1 VKQEQEEIQEET
13 EKLGSKDHREILA
26 SLAKKAQLVPLE
38 YQDHQEVKEI
48 QVLLENLDCL
58 GLKVHQD
65 WLVNQVLKVH
75 LVYLV
80 IQVPLVD

>member
-1 VKQEQEEIQEET
+1 MQDVT
-13 EKLGSKDHREILA
+13 ERLVSKDYKEILV

-38 YQDHQEVKEI
+38 YQDLQVLKEI

-65 WLVNQVLKVH
+65 WLVNQVLKVP
-75 LVYLV
+75 LDCLV
-80 IQVPLVD
+80 IQAHLED

>member
-1 VKQEQEEIQEET
+1 MQGVT
-13 EKLGSKDHREILA
+13 GRLVNKDCKEILV

-58 GLKVHQD
+58 VLKVHQD
-65 WLVNQVLKVH
+65 WLVNQVLKVP
-75 LVYLV
+75 LVCLV
-80 IQVPLVD
+80 IQAHLVD

>member
-13 EKLGSKDHREILA
+13 EKLVSKDHREILD
-26 SLAKKAQLVPLE
+26 SLAKKVQLVHQE
-38 YQDHQEVKEI
+38 YQDHQELKEM
-48 QVLLENLDCL
+48 QVLLEKLDCL
-58 GLKVHQD
+58 DPKVHQD

>member
-13 EKLGSKDHREILA
+13 EKLVSKDHREILD
-26 SLAKKAQLVPLE
+26 SLAKKVQLVHQE
-38 YQDHQEVKEI
+38 YQDHQDLKEM
-48 QVLLENLDCL
+48 QVLLEKLDCP

>member
-1 VKQEQEEIQEET
+1 MLDVT
-13 EKLGSKDHREILA
+13 EKLVNKDYREILV

-38 YQDHQEVKEI
+38 YQDPQVLKEI
-48 QVLLENLDCL
+48 QVLLEKLDCL